1 MINSILRLVGGRRP
15 LLVFGLPGVV
25 VLLGGLALGA
35 RVISLTNTARALP
48 VGQALVSVSLCIAGA
63 MAMSEGLVLR
73 MIGELRDTLSGRQE
87 VGPPP
92 TYQPSSWTELDWPLV
107 LLGVPGMMV
116 FLTGI
121 AFGVWVIDVFRQT
134 NVLSVGLA
142 LVSVSLCLSGEL
154 IWLTSI
160 VLHALR
166 ELIIDLT
173 GSGGPM

>member
-15 LLVFGLPGVV
+15 LLVFGIPGLL

-35 RVISLTNTARALP
+35 RVLSLTSSTHALP
-48 VGQALVSVSLCIAGA
+48 VGQALIFVSLCIAGA
-63 MAMSEGLVLR
+63 MSVCASLVLW
-73 MIGELRDTLSGRQE
+73 MVGELRDTLSGRQD
-87 VGPPP
+87 VGPSP
-92 TYQPSSWTELDWPLV
+92 TVQPSSWTELDWPLV

-116 FLTGI
+116 FLTGT

-134 NVLSVGLA
+134 HRLSLGLA
-142 LVSVSLCLSGEL
+142 IVSVSLCLAGEMV
-154 IWLTSI
+154 WLTSF

-173 GSGGPM
+173 GSRGAA

>member
-15 LLVFGLPGVV
+15 LLVFGLPGLL

-35 RVISLTNTARALP
+35 RVLSLTNAAGALP

-63 MAMSEGLVLR
+63 MAICAGLVLR

-92 TYQPSSWTELDWPLV
+92 TVEPYSWAELDWPLL

-121 AFGVWVIDVFRQT
+121 AFGVWVIDVFRQAH
-134 NVLSVGLA
+134 VLSLGLA
-142 LVSVSLCLSGEL
+142 IVSVSLSIAGEMV
-154 IWLTSI
+154 WLTSI

-166 ELIIDLT
+166 ELILDLF
-173 GSGGPM
+173 GSGGSA